1 MAGIIERSTRGG
13 AGGSRRTRPI
23 SEINVTPLVDVMLVL
38 LIIFMITA
46 PLLAT
51 GVQVDL
57 PKAEATPIPEQEAPL
72 TVTVN
77 REGQVFIGEEAVGLD
92 GLTRHLAGLDAG
104 KSEQRIIVRGDEAI
118 HYGQVMRVISTI
130 HNAGFRR
137 VSLLT
142 APLPSRN
149 EPAPRAGARQ

>member
-1 MAGIIERSTRGG
+1 MAGIIERRPKIAAAG
-13 AGGSRRTRPI
+13 ARRTRPM

-57 PKAEATPIPEQEAPL
+57 PKASTAPIPDQEKPVI
-72 TVTVN
+72 VTVN
-77 REGQVFIGEEAVGLD
+77 REGLVFVGEQAIGLD
-92 GLTRHLAGLDAG
+92 GLIKHLSGVDG
-104 KSEQRIIVRGDEAI
+104 SDPERRILVRGDEAI
-118 HYGQVMRVISTI
+118 SYGQVMHVISTI
-130 HNAGFRR
+130 HTAGFRR

-142 APLPSRN
+142 APPASAT
-149 EPAPRAGARQ
+149 EPPRRGGAKP

>member
-1 MAGIIERSTRGG
+1 MAGIIERSARGS

-57 PKAEATPIPEQEAPL
+57 PKAETAPIPEEEAPV

-77 REGQVFIGEEAVGLD
+77 REGQVFVGEQAVGLD

-104 KSEQRIIVRGDEAI
+104 KTEQRIIVRGDEAI

-142 APLPSRN
+142 APLPAGN
-149 EPAPRAGARQ
+149 EPAQRAGARQ

>member
-1 MAGIIERSTRGG
+1 MAGFVEQRPKMKA
-13 AGGSRRTRPI
+13 AGFRRTRPM

-57 PKAEATPIPEQEAPL
+57 PKASTSPIPDQEKPVM
-72 TVTVN
+72 VTVN
-77 REGQVFIGEEAVGLD
+77 RDGQVFVGEQAVGLD
-92 GLTRHLAGLDAG
+92 GLINHLSGVDG
-104 KSEQRIIVRGDEAI
+104 SDPERRILVRGDEAI
-118 HYGQVMRVISTI
+118 NYGQVMRVISAI
-130 HNAGFRR
+130 HTAGFRR

-142 APLPSRN
+142 APPASAT
-149 EPAPRAGARQ
+149 EPPRRAGSRP